1 MTIIYTL
8 ERIKCSTPRNWKF
21 LFGERYVLESSKI
34 DLNLFE
40 NSIAEIRFIELW
52 TPVQGPFI
60 CSKVISR

>member
-40 NSIAEIRFIELW
+40 NSIAEIRFIEL
-52 TPVQGPFI
+52 
-60 CSKVISR
+60 